1 MTKMTSEGRI
11 SVLLVDDEDP
21 YRQTLARRLERRN
34 MAVHQAGSGEAC
46 LSILSGTDV
55 DVVVLDMK
63 MPGLSGM
70 DTLGELK
77 RYHLDTAVIFLT
89 GNAAVTDG
97 VAGIKAGAFDY
108 LAKPVEIDHLAGKI
122 RQAKQM
128 KDLEA
133 ARQEDA
139 EFRRR
144 LEKRMIH
151 TQRLASLG
159 TMSTGIAHEI
169 NNPLAVIKE
178 SAGFMRHVL
187 ETGEAFT
194 DKDLVFLGLEK
205 IEKSIDRA
213 RRITHQLL
221 GYVRKQGGALTRTDV
236 VALVDDT
243 IALMYPGLASKA
255 VEVTAELDPE
265 AGTLTTD
272 PFQVRQVL
280 INLLENALDAVPDT
294 CGKICV
300 RSGKKEGMLCLSIED
315 NGHGM
320 APDVADRIFDPF
332 YTTKSG
338 DLGTGLGLFVVHRI
352 VENLKGTIE
361 VTSTPG
367 KGTCFT
373 ICFPESEPS
382 DFRETLNK
390 ENNQDD

>member
-1 MTKMTSEGRI
+1 MTQLKCDEQI
-11 SVLLVDDEDP
+11 QVLLVDDEAP

-34 MAVHQAGSGEAC
+34 MAILQAGSGEAG
-46 LSILSGTDV
+46 LAILADTPV

-63 MPGLSGM
+63 MPGMSGM
-70 DTLGELK
+70 DTLAELK
-77 RYHLDTAVIFLT
+77 RYYPDTAVIFLT
-89 GNAAVTDG
+89 GNAAVADG
-97 VAGIKAGAFDY
+97 VEGIKAGAFDY
-108 LAKPVEIDHLAGKI
+108 LVKPVEIDHLAGKI

-133 ARQEDA
+133 ARMEDA
-139 EFRRR
+139 VFRRR

-187 ETGEAFT
+187 ETGEGFT
-194 DKDLVFLGLEK
+194 DKDLVFMGLEK

-213 RRITHQLL
+213 KRITHQLL
-221 GYVRKQGGALTRTDV
+221 GYVRKQGGALTQTDLV
-236 VALVDDT
+236 SLVDDT
-243 IALMYPGLASKA
+243 IALVYPGMASKG
-255 VEVTAELDPE
+255 VDVTAELDPS
-265 AGTLTTD
+265 AGIVTTD

-280 INLLENALDAVPDT
+280 INLLENALDAVPET
-294 CGKICV
+294 GGKICV
-300 RSGKKEGMLCLSIED
+300 CSGKKEGMVCLKIED

-320 APDVADRIFDPF
+320 TPDVRNRIFDPF

-338 DLGTGLGLFVVHRI
+338 DRGTGLGLFVVHRI
-352 VENLKGTIE
+352 VDNLKGTIE

-367 KGTCFT
+367 KGSCFT
-373 ICFPESEPS
+373 VCLPETDNFE
-382 DFRETLNK
+382 K
-390 ENNQDD
+390 A